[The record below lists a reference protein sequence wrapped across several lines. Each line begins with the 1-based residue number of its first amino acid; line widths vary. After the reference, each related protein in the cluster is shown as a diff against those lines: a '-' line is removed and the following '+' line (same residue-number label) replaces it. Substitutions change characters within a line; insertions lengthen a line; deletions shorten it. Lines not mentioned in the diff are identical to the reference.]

1 MKRKRE
7 SIENFFRRI
16 MEKMANEEE
25 LKDVVKMLDYTF
37 PDRRLEKITND
48 EFDIYAIP
56 SIGGNEGWYIS
67 FIKKGAFANCGSPSF
82 DKCSIKCSSH

>member
-1 MKRKRE
+1 
-7 SIENFFRRI
+7 

-56 SIGGNEGWYIS
+56 SIGG
-67 FIKKGAFANCGSPSF
+67 KH
-82 DKCSIKCSSH
+82 DK